1 MKKGTVI
8 KLIISFLIAILIPI
22 LIISISPFSFW
33 GGQWKTQD
41 ILFVNK
47 NKQNVQIEFQMQD
60 IGAFGYNKRIVKV
73 KKGFLWDS
81 QSSFDTVNID
91 TTEWKFV
98 NNFVNELEIKMP

>member
-1 MKKGTVI
+1 
-8 KLIISFLIAILIPI
+8 
-22 LIISISPFSFW
+22 
-33 GGQWKTQD
+33 
-41 ILFVNK
+41 
-47 NKQNVQIEFQMQD
+47 MQD